1 VRAAFHNIGM
11 ALTAKI
17 VVETDP
23 AMMGIVASI
32 AVLLAF
38 LPQRRVR
45 RYVARGSASFDRN
58 TQPGSDRDV
67 GRNV

>member
-1 VRAAFHNIGM
+1 M

-38 LPQRRVR
+38 LPPLTRSTLCGTGERELRQKYPTRI
-45 RYVARGSASFDRN
+45 
-58 TQPGSDRDV
+58 QPGC
-67 GRNV
+67 G